1 MMKHLDEREF
11 TRALNLYRSLE
22 RDIREHQFSEDLYLA
37 FIQSAI
43 RVGKLDVVERM
54 LRIMRRNAMT
64 PSRKFWQTT
73 LKMLSSRKHF
83 SACVSAFSVFGRHL
97 PADKVIFSC
106 LVNAALEVGCPDRA
120 AEVLERFKEVDIEPK
135 DHVLFFRTY
144 VALNDV
150 ESAEAIFRKLGKQ
163 VSTLM
168 LNLLLLTC
176 TNARQPERGFSLLRE
191 AHSFEDP
198 EKGKIVDVV
207 SYNTVIKGFA
217 QVNNPRQCF
226 DCFHDM
232 MERGLEPDDITF
244 GTLLDACI
252 ADNHMD
258 IAQQLASLLMASNRT
273 LDTVMCTLFIK
284 GLVRANCLPK
294 ALDLYEEM
302 RRRRSAH
309 PDVITYS
316 VLIKALVDQHELDK
330 AFSLVEDMGASGLKP
345 DDIILTHLLDGCRH
359 AGNYTLGK
367 KIFEEMLANGVQPSE
382 FTLVMMLKLL
392 GRCGCHREA
401 HDMVS
406 GWEKQHGMRPSV
418 IHFTC
423 LMSGCLRTKNYDQ
436 AWAAYKLMRENDVQP
451 DTMTLSTLLP
461 GMIAAQKW
469 LHVLELAEIATVGG
483 KSVVPSE
490 TLNSALSQMMSAG
503 GQRDLADR
511 LHKVMVAAGVPV
523 NTRGSSSS
531 SPSGWR
537 SPAMPGTTN
546 AARGRSM
553 AGAVR

>member
-1 MMKHLDEREF
+1 
-11 TRALNLYRSLE
+11 
-22 RDIREHQFSEDLYLA
+22 
-37 FIQSAI
+37 
-43 RVGKLDVVERM
+43 
-54 LRIMRRNAMT
+54 
-64 PSRKFWQTT
+64 
-73 LKMLSSRKHF
+73 
-83 SACVSAFSVFGRHL
+83 
-97 PADKVIFSC
+97 
-106 LVNAALEVGCPDRA
+106 
-120 AEVLERFKEVDIEPK
+120 VDIEPK

>member
-1 MMKHLDEREF
+1 
-11 TRALNLYRSLE
+11 
-22 RDIREHQFSEDLYLA
+22 
-37 FIQSAI
+37 
-43 RVGKLDVVERM
+43 
-54 LRIMRRNAMT
+54 
-64 PSRKFWQTT
+64 
-73 LKMLSSRKHF
+73 
-83 SACVSAFSVFGRHL
+83 
-97 PADKVIFSC
+97 
-106 LVNAALEVGCPDRA
+106 
-120 AEVLERFKEVDIEPK
+120 
-135 DHVLFFRTY
+135 
-144 VALNDV
+144 
-150 ESAEAIFRKLGKQ
+150 
-163 VSTLM
+163 
-168 LNLLLLTC
+168 
-176 TNARQPERGFSLLRE
+176 
-191 AHSFEDP
+191 
-198 EKGKIVDVV
+198 
-207 SYNTVIKGFA
+207 
-217 QVNNPRQCF
+217 
-226 DCFHDM
+226 
-232 MERGLEPDDITF
+232 
-244 GTLLDACI
+244 
-252 ADNHMD
+252 
-258 IAQQLASLLMASNRT
+258 LMASNRT